1 MSKKL
6 STVIDMPWIF
16 IVIILAC
23 LSTQTLGGGETR
35 TLSLYHVHTKESL
48 TITYMRH
55 GKYIPSAMK
64 KINYLMRDWR
74 RNEVITIS
82 PRAIDLMWE
91 LHADLGSRSPVYILS
106 AYRSSKTH
114 NTSENPD
121 CDAICHGQH
130 IKGNAIDFYFP
141 DVPTIKIRNSALV
154 RQVGGVGYYS
164 SGGGPTGFLHID
176 SGNVRHW
183 GPAISYKQ
191 MSQIMRDYR
200 KTVGARLNLKGMQAV
215 PEVEVAEADPTAAKL
230 PTQQDGGQ
238 EGDAESFQAAAKK
251 KVPLETDYAVG
262 DDEELASMSEEI
274 SAPHAQPKAKP
285 EISDP
290 ALMFDDTELSA
301 NNRQRKQE
309 LETAKSIKP
318 FIRRL
323 QECWIV
329 PPGARE
335 QSVTIALSISFNPD
349 GSVLGRPD
357 LLSDSQNSIVRI
369 TAQSV
374 IAAVMACQKYDDLP
388 QKLLN
393 GSTDLVIE
401 VNPNMFSDQWS
412 VVARLVSRGGDGSQ
426 GTEAFNGSLSEICM
440 QALSPDKQRWNTESS
455 ALGARKQ
462 VDALGITVETCRSQL
477 GLIPGQV
484 AGSDDSV
491 LTSRL
496 SAIAVT
502 GGRIALVVGI
512 NDYENLPKLEKAVN
526 DSRAVSQALTNIG
539 YDVVSVENPDRRT
552 LSKKLSELQ
561 SKIKPGDNA
570 LFYFAGHGVAL
581 GGENILIAADMPK
594 PNSGDEDLVRDE
606 GFSVDEIVRRIQK
619 QGAKTAFLV
628 LDACRDNPFEAGGTR
643 SIGGTRGLEKTDA
656 PSGVF
661 VLFSAGIGQA
671 ALDRLSDADSNPNS
685 VFTRKLLPV
694 LGTKGL
700 TLTGVAK
707 SVQKEVA
714 ELAATINH
722 AQQPAYYDQII
733 GEVVINPQ

>member
-1 MSKKL
+1 MAN
-6 STVIDMPWIF
+6 D
-16 IVIILAC
+16 C
-23 LSTQTLGGGETR
+23 
-35 TLSLYHVHTKESL
+35 SL
-48 TITYMRH
+48 
-55 GKYIPSAMK
+55 
-64 KINYLMRDWR
+64 
-74 RNEVITIS
+74 
-82 PRAIDLMWE
+82 
-91 LHADLGSRSPVYILS
+91 
-106 AYRSSKTH
+106 
-114 NTSENPD
+114 
-121 CDAICHGQH
+121 
-130 IKGNAIDFYFP
+130 
-141 DVPTIKIRNSALV
+141 
-154 RQVGGVGYYS
+154 
-164 SGGGPTGFLHID
+164 
-176 SGNVRHW
+176 
-183 GPAISYKQ
+183 
-191 MSQIMRDYR
+191 
-200 KTVGARLNLKGMQAV
+200 
-215 PEVEVAEADPTAAKL
+215 
-230 PTQQDGGQ
+230 
-238 EGDAESFQAAAKK
+238 
-251 KVPLETDYAVG
+251 
-262 DDEELASMSEEI
+262 
-274 SAPHAQPKAKP
+274 
-285 EISDP
+285 
-290 ALMFDDTELSA
+290 
-301 NNRQRKQE
+301 
-309 LETAKSIKP
+309 
-318 FIRRL
+318 
-323 QECWIV
+323 
-329 PPGARE
+329 
-335 QSVTIALSISFNPD
+335 
-349 GSVLGRPD
+349 
-357 LLSDSQNSIVRI
+357 
-369 TAQSV
+369 
-374 IAAVMACQKYDDLP
+374 
-388 QKLLN
+388 
-393 GSTDLVIE
+393 
-401 VNPNMFSDQWS
+401 
-412 VVARLVSRGGDGSQ
+412 
-426 GTEAFNGSLSEICM
+426 
-440 QALSPDKQRWNTESS
+440 
-455 ALGARKQ
+455 
-462 VDALGITVETCRSQL
+462 VDALLAERAGVASIVEQKSSEN
-477 GLIPGQV
+477 GP
-484 AGSDDSV
+484 
-491 LTSRL
+491 
-496 SAIAVT
+496 IAVT